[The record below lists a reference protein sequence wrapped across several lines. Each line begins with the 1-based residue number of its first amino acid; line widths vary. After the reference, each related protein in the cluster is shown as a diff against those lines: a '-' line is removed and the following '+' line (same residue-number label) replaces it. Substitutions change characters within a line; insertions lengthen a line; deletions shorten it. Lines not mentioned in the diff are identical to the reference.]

1 MRREE
6 QTAVKTM
13 QGNKITF
20 KPVTK
25 KTNSIARNFE
35 EAEGMFW
42 VDVYE
47 GYKKLG
53 RFTLAVAKVKF
64 R

>member
-1 MRREE
+1 
-6 QTAVKTM
+6 M